1 MIRRLM
7 FPVIVLLLSQS
18 PRVLAQVSCASG
30 SSASGKLICLIP
42 NQLNLTQGSTQ
53 SLAFLNEAI
62 GSQVSDLPLATPA
75 SGVIYTIDP
84 KLNIPVPSNET
95 LGPILTQRAET
106 IGRHKFYI
114 AFTYQ
119 YFQFAGIDGFG

>member
-1 MIRRLM
+1 MLKENCMIWRLL
-7 FPVIVLLLSQS
+7 FLFVVLSLTESS
-18 PRVLAQVSCASG
+18 EVVAQVNCTSG

-75 SGVIYTIDP
+75 SGVIYTLDP
-84 KLNIPVPSNET
+84 KLNTPVPSNET
-95 LGPILTQRAET
+95 LGPVLTQRAET
-106 IGRHKFYI
+106 IGKHRFYV

-119 YFQFAGIDGFG
+119 Y